1 MTNPQYK
8 RNQEKIKDF
17 MHQLYSLMHESDIEL
32 DLNLI
37 DLYCSGIYVGQVELK
52 DNALTLIEE
61 DAYGSINEL
70 YTVRDNE

>member
-70 YTVRDNE
+70 YTVTDNE